1 MMTVHLIFVYYFNL
15 NEDKPLFIYINL
27 LFLCESE
34 FVQSEKIRE
43 KSAKREGFEENLV
56 KSWKVMEFFRSLQ
69 KVLFFLP
76 SQEIF

>member
-1 MMTVHLIFVYYFNL
+1 MTVHLIFVYYFNL

-34 FVQSEKIRE
+34 FVQSEKIRG
-43 KSAKREGFEENLV
+43 KSGKREGFEENLV

>member
-1 MMTVHLIFVYYFNL
+1 MTVHLIFVYYFNL

>member
-1 MMTVHLIFVYYFNL
+1 MTVHLIFVYYFNL

-43 KSAKREGFEENLV
+43 KSEKREGFEENLV
-56 KSWKVMEFFRSLQ
+56 KSWEVMEFFRSLQ